1 MRCAGDGG
9 EERQLLSGRAPR
21 SYTDSDS
28 LIPPAALTRGGR
40 RSEVAAGRSGCSRTR
55 LSQPF
60 PAAGSG
66 GSVRRV
72 ASSLLVPQ
80 RGQGHGAFLGS
91 ECRAAGR
98 RGSRFVW
105 GLAHRRGRGTVKLA
119 VARSLTPLPL
129 GPSAQRASV
138 RGDTGRPPCA
148 VAVGLDAGVPPPPAS
163 NRVTCPGQQPGSRGA
178 ATLAVLSTRPVPGDL
193 HAAAARDLRP
203 AFRPSSL
210 PRRPR
215 WVGGQGGGGPCRAV
229 SFWEGRVSG
238 PSARAQGPRRLI

>member
-1 MRCAGDGG
+1 MCAARGM
-9 EERQLLSGRAPR
+9 GRGA
-21 SYTDSDS
+21 
-28 LIPPAALTRGGR
+28 PAAVRPGAPQLHRLRLAHPTSSFDRRREEVGGR
-40 RSEVAAGRSGCSRTR
+40 CGAERVQPDPPFAA
-55 LSQPF
+55 F
-60 PAAGSG
+60 PCRAGSG
-66 GSVRRV
+66 GSVHRV
-72 ASSLLVPQ
+72 ASGLLVPQ

-105 GLAHRRGRGTVKLA
+105 GLAHHRGRGTVKLA
-119 VARSLTPLPL
+119 VARSLTPLPP

-203 AFRPSSL
+203 AGPARPPCL
-210 PRRPR
+210 PSIEPPASAA
-215 WVGGQGGGGPCRAV
+215 VGGRSGRRRAL
-229 SFWEGRVSG
+229 
-238 PSARAQGPRRLI
+238 P

>member
-1 MRCAGDGG
+1 MCAARGM
-9 EERQLLSGRAPR
+9 
-21 SYTDSDS
+21 
-28 LIPPAALTRGGR
+28 GGR
-40 RSEVAAGRSGCSRTR
+40 SASCCQAGRPAVR
-55 LSQPF
+55 LRLAHPTSSFDRRREEVGGRCGAERVQPDPPFTAF
-60 PAAGSG
+60 PCRAGSG
-66 GSVRRV
+66 SSVHRV
-72 ASSLLVPQ
+72 ASGLLVPQ

-105 GLAHRRGRGTVKLA
+105 GLAHHRGRGTVKLA
-119 VARSLTPLPL
+119 VARSLTPLPP

-178 ATLAVLSTRPVPGDL
+178 ATLAVLSMRPVPGDL

-215 WVGGQGGGGPCRAV
+215 WVGGQGGGGPCREPCL
-229 SFWEGRVSG
+229 SGRDVCPAPQPG
-238 PSARAQGPRRLI
+238 HRDRGV